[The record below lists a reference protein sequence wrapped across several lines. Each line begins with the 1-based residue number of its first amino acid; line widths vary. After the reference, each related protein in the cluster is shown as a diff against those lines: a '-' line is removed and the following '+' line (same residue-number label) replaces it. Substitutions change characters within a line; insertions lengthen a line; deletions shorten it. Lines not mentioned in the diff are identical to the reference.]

1 MLLTIKEI
9 IRLMRVRQY
18 IKNAFVLI
26 GIVFARQWDPDTL
39 FSAGLA
45 FLSFCAI
52 SSAVYT
58 LNDLLDV
65 EADRQH
71 PVKKFRPIA
80 SGSVTTK
87 TALILAV
94 VLVVCSISI
103 ASLVNPLVVFFVST
117 YACLNIAYSWRLK
130 HIPILDVFVISTG
143 FMLRLLTGTAGLEI
157 TPSSWLLLCS
167 LMLTLFLGFTK
178 RRAEL
183 LTLENLDQDNLTQ
196 TRRVLDQYTSDA
208 IEQFIAISA
217 ACTILSYSLYTV
229 SSETIEKHG
238 SSYLIYTVPFV
249 IYGIYRYILMLHM
262 KEKGHDA
269 AHDLYTDPHLIV
281 TVIAWLTATLAIL
294 A

>member
-26 GIVFARQWDPDTL
+26 GIVFARQWDSDTL
-39 FSAGLA
+39 FHAGLA

-71 PVKKFRPIA
+71 PVKKLRPIA
-80 SGSVTTK
+80 SGSITTK
-87 TALILAV
+87 TALILCLT
-94 VLVVCSISI
+94 LVCFSLLI

-130 HIPILDVFVISTG
+130 HIAILDVFVISTG
-143 FMLRLLTGTAGLEI
+143 FMLRLLTGTAGLGI

-183 LTLENLDQDNLTQ
+183 LTLENLQQKDGVQ
-196 TRRVLDQYTSDA
+196 TRRVLTEYPPQA

-217 ACTILSYSLYTV
+217 ACTILSYSLYSV
-229 SSETIEKHG
+229 SPETISKHG
-238 SSYLIYTVPFV
+238 SSHLIYTVPFV

>member
-87 TALILAV
+87 TALI
-94 VLVVCSISI
+94 
-103 ASLVNPLVVFFVST
+103 
-117 YACLNIAYSWRLK
+117 
-130 HIPILDVFVISTG
+130 
-143 FMLRLLTGTAGLEI
+143 
-157 TPSSWLLLCS
+157 
-167 LMLTLFLGFTK
+167 
-178 RRAEL
+178 
-183 LTLENLDQDNLTQ
+183 
-196 TRRVLDQYTSDA
+196 
-208 IEQFIAISA
+208 
-217 ACTILSYSLYTV
+217 
-229 SSETIEKHG
+229 
-238 SSYLIYTVPFV
+238 
-249 IYGIYRYILMLHM
+249 
-262 KEKGHDA
+262 
-269 AHDLYTDPHLIV
+269 
-281 TVIAWLTATLAIL
+281 
-294 A
+294 